1 MGNSIC
7 TLLKIS
13 ECAGR
18 GRESWRVLNPNTTSE
33 ERKFVTENCRSQR
46 GGSRLPIEVLLL
58 PRSFDIDPEIRG
70 MCAFPATQPTS
81 VLTTENV
88 RAACHP
94 RLPYSQHIGSPRR
107 CWPFGPRGKLMVY
120 CSNPLINPR
129 ARATEREDSGETQ
142 HRGRPVGSCLTSN
155 RLVLPTCSIKISYI
169 RCYHLVTLLWRRNY
183 ESERMLWQEQGF

>member
-1 MGNSIC
+1 M
-7 TLLKIS
+7 
-13 ECAGR
+13 
-18 GRESWRVLNPNTTSE
+18 LNPNTTSE

-142 HRGRPVGSCLTSN
+142 YRGRTLCCRKLPLLEQDRSL
-155 RLVLPTCSIKISYI
+155 LPTLAASK
-169 RCYHLVTLLWRRNY
+169 LVTFDVITSSLFYGVVSKNASIGYSFWY
-183 ESERMLWQEQGF
+183 VVW

>member
-1 MGNSIC
+1 M
-7 TLLKIS
+7 
-13 ECAGR
+13 
-18 GRESWRVLNPNTTSE
+18 RVLNPNTTSE
-33 ERKFVTENCRSQR
+33 ERKFVTENCCLQR

-107 CWPFGPRGKLMVY
+107 SWPFGPRGKLMVY

-142 HRGRPVGSCLTSN
+142 YRAREAASPRTGSFASSY
-155 RLVLPTCSIKISYI
+155 TCSIKISYI
-169 RCYHLVTLLWRRNY
+169 LCYHLVTFLWRRK
-183 ESERMLWQEQGF
+183 